1 MPTTNDLPPTDE
13 RAVAVRLRDNNR
25 CAICGRCRGQGDLE
39 VHAIVTGDD
48 EAATRMSNYILLCKK
63 HHRLAHQAEVTTNAS

>member
-1 MPTTNDLPPTDE
+1 MPTTNDLSPTDE

-25 CAICGRCRGQGDLE
+25 CAICNRGRSRTELE

-48 EAATRMSNYILLCKK
+48 EAANRMSNYILLCKK
-63 HHRLAHQAEVTTNAS
+63 HHRLAHQSEVTANAS